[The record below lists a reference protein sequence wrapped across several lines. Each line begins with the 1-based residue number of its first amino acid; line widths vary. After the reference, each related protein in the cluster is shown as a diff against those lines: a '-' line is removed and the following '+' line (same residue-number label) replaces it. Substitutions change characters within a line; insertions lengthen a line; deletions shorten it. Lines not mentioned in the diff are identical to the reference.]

1 MYALGGLLFT
11 NYDSKNK
18 NVRKEK
24 VQILVC
30 RLL

>member
-11 NYDSKNK
+11 NYDSKDK

-24 VQILVC
+24 VQILIY
-30 RLL
+30 R